1 MWLGCGDVI
10 GVAMGVDCA
19 LWLQGW
25 GIISF
30 DRKSERCNEF
40 SQENFEL
47 STQWSI
53 TLIIEKSCKMMKTSK

>member
-53 TLIIEKSCKMMKTSK
+53 TLII